1 MSSTKQDIENFVID
15 NDEII
20 VKRNYNNYKIII
32 YRFIILF
39 KLWKSIAKNMHLL
52 FKIDLS

>member
-1 MSSTKQDIENFVID
+1 MSSTTQDIENFVID

-20 VKRNYNNYKIII
+20 VKRNYNNHKLII

-39 KLWKSIAKNMHLL
+39 KLWKSI
-52 FKIDLS
+52 S